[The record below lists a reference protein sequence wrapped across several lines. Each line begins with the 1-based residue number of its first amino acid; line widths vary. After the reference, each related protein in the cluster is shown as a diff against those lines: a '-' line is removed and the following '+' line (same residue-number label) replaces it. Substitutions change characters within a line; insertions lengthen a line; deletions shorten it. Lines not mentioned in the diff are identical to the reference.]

1 MLPEKHLAR
10 ALGKITGVPIP
21 GPFSR
26 AVALQYL
33 FPKPAPARRVNPQ
46 PLWGMGSKLH
56 GGRYTPKNSFETI
69 YVAKDMVTALAE
81 VVAIVTGH
89 SGPPF
94 TLASG
99 PWVVVAIHG
108 FLASVLDLT
117 TPATVQLLGSSYQEL
132 TGAWRYVPGQ
142 TGEPPTHLLGR
153 LCHKSKRFD
162 AICFP
167 SSKNPPLGTC
177 IAVFPGRLK
186 NPAYLEVYDPQNNV
200 AQRLP

>member
-1 MLPEKHLAR
+1 MLPQKQLVQVLRRGA
-10 ALGKITGVPIP
+10 GVPMH

-33 FPKPAPARRVNPQ
+33 FPKPAPARRVTPQ
-46 PLWGMGSKLH
+46 PLWGMGSKLY

-89 SGPPF
+89 PGPPL

-99 PWVVVAIHG
+99 PWVIVAIHG
-108 FLASVLDLT
+108 FLSSALDLT
-117 TPATVQLLGSSYQEL
+117 NPTTVQALGSSYQEL

-142 TGEPPTHLLGR
+142 KEEPPTHLLGR

-162 AICFP
+162 GICFP
-167 SSKNPPLGTC
+167 SSKNPPLGIC
-177 IAVFPGRLK
+177 IAVFPDRLK
-186 NPAYLEVYDPQNNV
+186 SPAYLEVYDPQNNV